1 MCINTSGKNE
11 YSFDLYCA
19 YNKLN
24 VHVHAHSSQKHVKHA
39 VGAFQYI
46 HVH

>member
-24 VHVHAHSSQKHVKHA
+24 VHAHSSQKHVKHA